1 MSFEITTTLR
11 TLLKSK
17 NRIKV
22 VQGATSSGK
31 TFSIIPILI
40 DRALATPHQRITVVA
55 ETMQGVREGAM
66 AIFMDFMIKEGRFV
80 QEQWNG
86 TFLKYR
92 FRNGSTIQFKS
103 FDTEGKAKASGKH
116 QILFL
121 NEANHIEYEI
131 ADALIVRTTGEIWL
145 DFNADSEFWAHTEF
159 VGRED
164 VDFMKF
170 TYKENEAIPPAIKED
185 LMRREAKA
193 LDEDKRGQRGY
204 WWNWWQVY
212 GLGEIGQLLE
222 NVYPVWQQADE
233 KPDRFKHFVYGLDFG
248 FEHPTALVKVW
259 YCEHDLFVE
268 ELIYKSNLTSGG
280 LLAEMERLEIEKD
293 VEIMCDYSRPE
304 MIQDLI
310 NAGYYALKANKSVDD
325 GLSFINECNV
335 TVSASAINI
344 IEENK
349 KYKRKKINGV
359 VTEGVVK
366 MNDDA
371 MDAIRYAGMEIKSLI
386 TGVENS
392 IL

>member
-1 MSFEITTTLR
+1 M
-11 TLLKSK
+11 
-17 NRIKV
+17 
-22 VQGATSSGK
+22 
-31 TFSIIPILI
+31 
-40 DRALATPHQRITVVA
+40 
-55 ETMQGVREGAM
+55 
-66 AIFMDFMIKEGRFV
+66 
-80 QEQWNG
+80 
-86 TFLKYR
+86 
-92 FRNGSTIQFKS
+92 
-103 FDTEGKAKASGKH
+103 
-116 QILFL
+116 
-121 NEANHIEYEI
+121 
-131 ADALIVRTTGEIWL
+131 
-145 DFNADSEFWAHTEF
+145 
-159 VGRED
+159 
-164 VDFMKF
+164 
-170 TYKENEAIPPAIKED
+170 
-185 LMRREAKA
+185 
-193 LDEDKRGQRGY
+193 
-204 WWNWWQVY
+204 
-212 GLGEIGQLLE
+212 
-222 NVYPVWQQADE
+222 
-233 KPDRFKHFVYGLDFG
+233 
-248 FEHPTALVKVW
+248 W

-386 TGVENS
+386 TLGVNS

>member
-17 NRIKV
+17 KRIKV

-103 FDTEGKAKASGKH
+103 FDTDGKAKASGKH

-145 DFNADSEFWAHTEF
+145 DFNADSEFWAHKEL
-159 VGRED
+159 VGRDD

-170 TYKENEAIPPAIKED
+170 TYKENEAIPQAIKDD
-185 LMRREAKA
+185 LLRREAKA
-193 LDEDKRGQRGY
+193 MAEDKRGQRGY

-212 GLGEIGQLLE
+212 GLGEVGQLLE
-222 NVYPVWQQADE
+222 NVYPVWEQATE
-233 KPDRFKHFVYGLDFG
+233 KPERFKYFVYGLDFG

-259 YCEHDLFVE
+259 YCEHDLFIE
-268 ELIYKSNLTSGG
+268 ELIYKSGITSGG
-280 LLAEMERLEIEKD
+280 LLAEMERLGIETD

-304 MIQDLI
+304 MMQDLI
-310 NAGYYALKANKSVDD
+310 NDGYYALKANKSVDD

-335 TVSASAINI
+335 TVSASSINI

-386 TGVENS
+386 TGGGYS